1 MTTDCNKY
9 IIYRFNLSDTKAVK
23 PMKHHICLFCLTAAM
38 FIIDLRW
45 TSADEAP
52 PRIVTISTLCF
63 LDDADC
69 RTDQYALGQI
79 ENAARRQQH
88 DLVVTPCMPFLSF
101 RESHEK
107 VDLARFAS
115 LAKSHATYLA
125 IALTETGAADQTFLT
140 AVLFDRSG
148 QIVGKYRK
156 SHALA
161 DETLTL
167 GDALPVFETD
177 FGVLGMSLTTDF
189 YFPEVYAVQRMH
201 GADILLWQHYPERF
215 REHSQWV
222 PLLKARALDSHTHFV
237 TAMYADPR
245 TYLANRYVQG
255 MQGAAWGRS
264 MILNRVGTPLADT
277 GYEDGV
283 ATSVINLDKRKRE
296 VHPPWYAAE
305 NIFFCNCLGDRKAFQ
320 PIAQPWTKPKLP
332 AFRKRKARVA
342 VGYFWHQDAWHN
354 DRVPEVMFR
363 VLDAAAECRPDIVL
377 LSEMGAKI
385 ENETTQQVARMV
397 GERARQMNS
406 YIIIGGLGDKE
417 QMSVARVWDRQGR
430 QVFAA
435 PIYWTKGFPELKVFD
450 TDFARIGIHS
460 CGDLYTGEVDRVLAL
475 KGAEIIFDPSQHWG
489 ADGENNELLLRAR
502 AIDNG
507 CWVACAHWNSS
518 DPGFRSL
525 IIDPYGYV
533 MAASHFQQ
541 EGAVFVDIDFDRQK
555 VYYAG
560 RKDSQPQRG
569 DTDIAAYVTED
580 VPQQHAGWR
589 DYIFAR
595 RRPELYG
602 IIPTTNE
609 VIMRY
614 RPEKGPWE

>member
-1 MTTDCNKY
+1 MKRR
-9 IIYRFNLSDTKAVK
+9 IYLLLLTGV
-23 PMKHHICLFCLTAAM
+23 ICVANC
-38 FIIDLRW
+38 RW
-45 TSADEAP
+45 IHADEAP
-52 PRIVTISTLCF
+52 ARIVTISTLCF
-63 LDDADC
+63 LDDLEC
-69 RTDQYALGQI
+69 RTDLYVLGQI
-79 ENAARRQQH
+79 ETAAQRQQH
-88 DLVVTPCMPFLSF
+88 DLIVTPCMPFLSF
-101 RESHEK
+101 REGHEK
-107 VDLARFAS
+107 TDLARFAS
-115 LAKSHATYLA
+115 LAKTHATYLA
-125 IALTETGAADQTFLT
+125 IALTETGTSDQTFLT
-140 AVLFDRSG
+140 SVLFGRSG

-156 SHALA
+156 THTLA
-161 DETLTL
+161 DDTITL

-189 YFPEVYAVQRMH
+189 YFPEVYAVQRMK

-215 REHSQWV
+215 REHFQWI
-222 PLLKARALDSHTHFV
+222 PLLKARALDSHAHFV

-320 PIAQPWTKPKLP
+320 PIAQRWKKPTLP

-385 ENETTQQVARMV
+385 ENETTQQVAKMV
-397 GERARQMNS
+397 GDWARQMKA
-406 YIIIGGLGDKE
+406 YVIIGGLGDKD
-417 QMSVARVWDRQGR
+417 QISIARVWDRQGR
-430 QVFAA
+430 QIFEA

-450 TDFARIGIHS
+450 TDFARIGIHT
-460 CGDLYTGEVDRVLAL
+460 CGDLYTGEIDRVLAL

-489 ADGENNELLLRAR
+489 ADGRNNELMLRAR

-541 EGAVFVDIDFDRQK
+541 EGVVFVDIDFEQQK

-560 RKDSQPQRG
+560 RKDPQPQRG
-569 DTDIAAYVTED
+569 DTDIAAYVTGD
-580 VPQQHAGWR
+580 VPQQRAGWR
-589 DYIFAR
+589 DFIFAR
-595 RRPELYG
+595 RRPKLYG

-614 RPEKGPWE
+614 RPDKGPWK